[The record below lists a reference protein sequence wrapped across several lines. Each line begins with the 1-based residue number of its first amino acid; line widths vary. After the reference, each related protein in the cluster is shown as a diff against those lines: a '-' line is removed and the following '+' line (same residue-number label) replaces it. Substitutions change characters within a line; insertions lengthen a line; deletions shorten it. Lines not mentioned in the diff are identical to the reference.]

1 MPFRV
6 GVANIY
12 QSSRERVVAE
22 AIVIVEALAFTA
34 VVTKTTNTS
43 SISSSSIIITTGK
56 ELSCQWTRMKS
67 IIKPL
72 II

>member
-22 AIVIVEALAFTA
+22 AIAFTA

-56 ELSCQWTRMKS
+56 ELSCQWTTMKS
-67 IIKPL
+67 IKKPL